1 MTVDP
6 SNKSGRYYRFWSWE
20 RLSFNF
26 SVENDPLSGLVLWCA
41 TGHDCVLSTDASDSV
56 QICRASWQF
65 YYIQTVTLTSVLYC
79 TSPVSALIPVW
90 ARDVQWL
97 QENRLNRQRH
107 TALPLFSRSSEW
119 YRVVWLLHVHV
130 GVRSGTSWVSYHNS
144 GIHLQ
149 TSPHRIDIDN
159 CLFSRYE
166 TALLSTVYTKLFE
179 VIPGA
184 VGAFSEK
191 VELISYA
198 KGMSR

>member
-1 MTVDP
+1 MFMLEFALVQVE
-6 SNKSGRYYRFWSWE
+6 YRTID
-20 RLSFNF
+20 N
-26 SVENDPLSGLVLWCA
+26 
-41 TGHDCVLSTDASDSV
+41 
-56 QICRASWQF
+56 
-65 YYIQTVTLTSVLYC
+65 
-79 TSPVSALIPVW
+79 
-90 ARDVQWL
+90 
-97 QENRLNRQRH
+97 
-107 TALPLFSRSSEW
+107 
-119 YRVVWLLHVHV
+119 
-130 GVRSGTSWVSYHNS
+130 

-166 TALLSTVYTKLFE
+166 TSLLSTVYTTLFE